1 MAVGGFGV
9 GERASGSRAAAVAAV
24 LAAAAVWT
32 GAARAQPGGNTGL
45 IGDAGLIDAILATP
59 NYKTPV
65 LQDNAFATAPGL
77 EQAAR
82 TPQFTLNALAP
93 LLFNSNPEFRSSGG
107 PQSFQGSPVARLG
120 WASQLFGTPLR
131 LSGAAGLEFERY
143 PGANAASVDYFR
155 SSARLQYVPP
165 ADDQAF
171 SPFFSYVP
179 RMDFEPTLSGNFAT
193 RQDLNLGVDK
203 VFHFD
208 GSFHR
213 VPASANSSGATVWSF
228 GFSLSAQQRF
238 RNPAPGSQALV
249 FAPSASWVISEEWN
263 ASFSL
268 PVTRRWFD
276 ALDGINERDV
286 TVDPVG
292 VLEYIIPDNWLGGPG
307 TARMFGN
314 PAVDFLGFHERNW
327 STAAGFEYGQW
338 LAGVVLKFGWRF

>member
-1 MAVGGFGV
+1 MFSVGV
-9 GERASGSRAAAVAAV
+9 SRSRVLIAAALAAG
-24 LAAAAVWT
+24 AAAASEP
-32 GAARAQPGGNTGL
+32 ALAQPGGNSGL
-45 IGDAGLIDAILATP
+45 GGDAGLIDAILATP

-65 LQDNAFATAPGL
+65 LQDNVFATAPGL

-93 LLFNSNPEFRSSGG
+93 LLFNSNPEFRGSGG

-143 PGANAASVDYFR
+143 PGANAASIDFFR

-165 ADDQAF
+165 GDDQAF

-179 RMDFEPTLSGNFAT
+179 RMDFEPTLANNFAT

-203 VFHFD
+203 VFNFD

-213 VPASANSSGATVWSF
+213 LPASADSSSATVWSF

-249 FAPSASWVISEEWN
+249 FSPSASWVISPQWN
-263 ASFSL
+263 ASFAL
-268 PVTRRWFD
+268 PVIRRWFN
-276 ALDGINERDV
+276 ALDGISQRDV
-286 TVDPVG
+286 TVEPVA
-292 VLEYIIPDNWLGGPG
+292 VLEYIIPDSWLGGPRG
-307 TARMFGN
+307 AQMFGN
-314 PAVDFLGFHERNW
+314 PAVDFLGFHEQNW
-327 STAAGFEYGQW
+327 STAPGFAYGQW
-338 LAGVVLKFGWRF
+338 LAGVVLKAGWRF

>member
-1 MAVGGFGV
+1 MGV
-9 GERASGSRAAAVAAV
+9 SRSRVLIAAALTAGAIAAERPAVAR
-24 LAAAAVWT
+24 L
-32 GAARAQPGGNTGL
+32 GGNAGL
-45 IGDAGLIDAILATP
+45 GDDAGLIDAILATP

-65 LQDNAFATAPGL
+65 LQDNVFATAPGL

-82 TPQFTLNALAP
+82 TPQFTFNALAP
-93 LLFNSNPEFRSSGG
+93 LLGNSNPEFRGSGG

-143 PGANAASVDYFR
+143 PGANAASVDFFR

-165 ADDQAF
+165 GDDQAF

-179 RMDFEPTLSGNFAT
+179 RMDFEPTLANNFAT

-203 VFHFD
+203 VFNFD

-213 VPASANSSGATVWSF
+213 LSASGDSSAATVWSF

-249 FAPSASWVISEEWN
+249 FNPSASWVISEQWN
-263 ASFSL
+263 ASFAL
-268 PVTRRWFD
+268 PVTRRWFN
-276 ALDGINERDV
+276 ALDGISQRDV
-286 TVDPVG
+286 TVEPVA
-292 VLEYIIPDNWLGGPG
+292 VLEYIIPDSWLGGPRG
-307 TARMFGN
+307 ARMFGN
-314 PAVDFLGFHERNW
+314 PAVDLLGFHEQNW
-327 STAAGFEYGQW
+327 WTAPGFAYGQW
-338 LAGVVLKFGWRF
+338 LSGVVLKAGWRF